1 MATAKTTSAKEKALE
16 SALKEIDK
24 KFGKHTLIRIGD
36 KEIEKIPSISTGSI
50 GLDLSL
56 GIGGLPVG
64 RVIEIYGPESSGKTT
79 LSLQTIAEAQKKGMR
94 CGFIDAEHAIDI
106 QYAKNLGVD
115 VENLYLSQPDYGEQ
129 ALEIT
134 ETMARSGAFDLI
146 VIDSVAALVPKVEI
160 EGTIEDQQVG
170 VQARLMSKALRRL
183 ASVLHDMN
191 ATVIFINQLRQKI
204 GVIGYGCFHH
214 DTLLNFADG
223 RSLPIGEVVD
233 NKIKGEVFC
242 INEKT
247 GEIETKPITAWHDNG
262 KVEKHEDFIHFQTQS
277 INGRDRFGFTATR
290 KHEILTDS
298 GWKTAEEISFEDKLT
313 SKYLETANGTYG
325 EFLRGVFVGDSR
337 ISIRDKNTANLRL
350 QDNSNADYVNWK
362 LDKLQKFL
370 NFNELKV
377 EKGYRYDSE
386 FSYEFAKIKREL
398 GEQDPIYMLE
408 NYSPLSLAVWYM
420 DDGSYYSEDY
430 HSRSAIS
437 IGRYRN
443 QTQKLNEILE
453 IFKSKTGIDEV
464 SIQDSKLQFTKNG
477 TDKLAEI
484 ISKYVPDSM
493 QYKLPKDFRG
503 KYVDFELENS
513 PKLVTDFVEIKEIRE
528 ASDRQMRNKRK
539 FDISIADNKN
549 YMVGGSQNGVIVHN
563 SNETTTGGNALKFYA
578 SIRLDVRRIASLKN
592 GDDIIGNRTKV
603 KIVKNKVAPPFK
615 ITEFDIIF
623 GKGVSKVGE
632 VVDYAVKFDFIEK
645 SGAWFSYND
654 RKIGQ
659 GRENA
664 KKFLLDNPEVMKEV
678 EEKVIAKLKPA
689 PEEMSEA
696 EKKEAIKENVDETSE
711 EKPKKTTRKRATK
724 TEEKSSEE

>member
-1 MATAKTTSAKEKALE
+1 MATVKTSAKDKALE
-16 SALKEIDK
+16 TALKEIDK

-56 GIGGLPVG
+56 GIGGLPIG

-204 GVIGYGCFHH
+204 GAMSYGP
-214 DTLLNFADG
+214 
-223 RSLPIGEVVD
+223 S
-233 NKIKGEVFC
+233 
-242 INEKT
+242 
-247 GEIETKPITAWHDNG
+247 
-262 KVEKHEDFIHFQTQS
+262 
-277 INGRDRFGFTATR
+277 
-290 KHEILTDS
+290 
-298 GWKTAEEISFEDKLT
+298 
-313 SKYLETANGTYG
+313 
-325 EFLRGVFVGDSR
+325 
-337 ISIRDKNTANLRL
+337 
-350 QDNSNADYVNWK
+350 
-362 LDKLQKFL
+362 
-370 NFNELKV
+370 
-377 EKGYRYDSE
+377 
-386 FSYEFAKIKREL
+386 
-398 GEQDPIYMLE
+398 
-408 NYSPLSLAVWYM
+408 
-420 DDGSYYSEDY
+420 
-430 HSRSAIS
+430 
-437 IGRYRN
+437 
-443 QTQKLNEILE
+443 
-453 IFKSKTGIDEV
+453 
-464 SIQDSKLQFTKNG
+464 
-477 TDKLAEI
+477 
-484 ISKYVPDSM
+484 
-493 QYKLPKDFRG
+493 
-503 KYVDFELENS
+503 
-513 PKLVTDFVEIKEIRE
+513 
-528 ASDRQMRNKRK
+528 
-539 FDISIADNKN
+539 
-549 YMVGGSQNGVIVHN
+549 
-563 SNETTTGGNALKFYA
+563 ETTTGGNALKFYA
-578 SIRLDVRRIASLKN
+578 SVRLDVRRIASLKN

-645 SGAWFSYND
+645 SGAWFSYD
-654 RKIGQ
+654 DKKIGQ

-664 KKFLLDNPEVMKEV
+664 KRFLLDNPEVMKEV

-696 EKKEAIKENVDETSE
+696 EKKEAVKENSDETPE

-724 TEEKSSEE
+724 TVEKSSEE